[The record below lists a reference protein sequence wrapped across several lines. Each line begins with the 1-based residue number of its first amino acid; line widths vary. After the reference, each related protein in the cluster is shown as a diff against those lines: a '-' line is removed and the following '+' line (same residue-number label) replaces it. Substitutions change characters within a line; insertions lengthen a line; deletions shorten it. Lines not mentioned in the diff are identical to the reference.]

1 MKNGNCKIELF
12 FLVAKVVNVQEMDNA
27 EQKGIFLFFFFFLNQ
42 VTPIPFCVVICFIG
56 VYISGQWRVITWCRE
71 GIEFIIKGSGQTE
84 SMSSH
89 MRFNNASARS
99 QKKQAV
105 PQAWKRESGK
115 LPSRNG
121 AGNAGWQHQM
131 PCTAFLPTWA
141 RCHVTSSW
149 LLTSTHKSHP
159 GEQLSSHSTLR
170 LQQCMGF
177 FCKTA
182 TILSYTCFLPSRT
195 AFKWHRNK
203 HTVTQ
208 LLGMFSSSFCFSI
221 QQFCLS

>member
-1 MKNGNCKIELF
+1 
-12 FLVAKVVNVQEMDNA
+12 
-27 EQKGIFLFFFFFLNQ
+27 
-42 VTPIPFCVVICFIG
+42 
-56 VYISGQWRVITWCRE
+56 
-71 GIEFIIKGSGQTE
+71 
-84 SMSSH
+84 MSSH

-149 LLTSTHKSHP
+149 LLTSTHESHP
-159 GEQLSSHSTLR
+159 VSSSQATLLWGCSSAWGFFAKQQQSFLTPASCLQELLLNDIVTSTLWHNFWG
-170 LQQCMGF
+170 CF
-177 FCKTA
+177 PH
-182 TILSYTCFLPSRT
+182 LS
-195 AFKWHRNK
+195 AFP
-203 HTVTQ
+203 
-208 LLGMFSSSFCFSI
+208 SSSSAFPRYRGSAMVSSSAMRAPTTKGMNSA
-221 QQFCLS
+221 LS